1 MNTITNTPLS
11 FLFVFYLCS
20 SILSRLQGMD
30 GEAASVVTKDARLAS
45 FDQYRTEWEA
55 EMRSMEV
62 ANQSAADAEAG
73 RMVSA
78 LCGETVPSKVSL
90 VLDFIVSFCVLCV

>member
-1 MNTITNTPLS
+1 
-11 FLFVFYLCS
+11 
-20 SILSRLQGMD
+20 MD

-73 RMVSA
+73 RMVS
-78 LCGETVPSKVSL
+78 GERVVHGTVKGVTGVGFYS
-90 VLDFIVSFCVLCV
+90 VL

>member
-1 MNTITNTPLS
+1 
-11 FLFVFYLCS
+11 
-20 SILSRLQGMD
+20 MD

-73 RMVSA
+73 RMVS
-78 LCGETVPSKVSL
+78 G
-90 VLDFIVSFCVLCV
+90 DRIVW

>member
-1 MNTITNTPLS
+1 
-11 FLFVFYLCS
+11 
-20 SILSRLQGMD
+20 MD

-73 RMVSA
+73 RMVS
-78 LCGETVPSKVSL
+78 GDRVVNGTVKGVTGVGFYS
-90 VLDFIVSFCVLCV
+90 VL

>member
-1 MNTITNTPLS
+1 
-11 FLFVFYLCS
+11 
-20 SILSRLQGMD
+20 MD

-73 RMVSA
+73 RMVS
-78 LCGETVPSKVSL
+78 GERAVNVAVKGVTGVGFYS
-90 VLDFIVSFCVLCV
+90 VL